1 MNETCSMPVFEIT
14 DCYAGSVVYP
24 PGGTYGPRQQAEI
37 QLILLHRGSMR
48 IEVDDVACRYGPG
61 QVILLTPNHRV
72 YIAFAEAEETWHRWV
87 TVNPDEIDEQAS
99 AFLEQ
104 LPASLPL
111 SGNMNALVDV
121 LVDLQRQELSGDS
134 AVQHS
139 LAQAAIQLYAS
150 ESRKGAA
157 AGKPSAI
164 AHVKSFVQENY
175 GDELT
180 LVRLASAARMTSGH
194 LVRVFKQHEGITP
207 MEYVWQYR
215 LERGVELLRTTGL
228 LVGEVA
234 ERCGFKTSYHF
245 ARRVKAETGSTPTQ
259 IRWAHWGIQ
268 RNKGYIRT

>member
-1 MNETCSMPVFEIT
+1 MNETCSIPMFEIK

-24 PGGTYGPRQQAEI
+24 PGGTYGPRKQVEI

-61 QVILLTPNHRV
+61 QMILLTPNHRV
-72 YIAFAEAEETWHRWV
+72 SIAFAEAEETWHRWV
-87 TVNPDEIDEQAS
+87 TVNPDVLDEHAA

-104 LPASLPL
+104 IPASLPQ
-111 SGNMNALVDV
+111 SENMNALLDV
-121 LVDLQRQELSGDS
+121 LVNLQRQGLSVDS
-134 AVQHS
+134 SVQHS
-139 LAQAAIQLYAS
+139 LARAAFQLYAL

-164 AHVKSFVQENY
+164 AYVKSFVQENY
-175 GDELT
+175 SDGLT
-180 LVRLASAARMTSGH
+180 LGRLAAAARMTPGH
-194 LVRVFKQHEGITP
+194 LVRVFKQHEGTTP

-259 IRWAHWGIQ
+259 IRWAHWG
-268 RNKGYIRT
+268 KLAE